1 MIASKEIAIAD
12 YNYELP
18 DERVAKYP
26 LPNRD
31 ESKLLVYKN
40 GSFEESV
47 FNRIT
52 DYLPKDSLLV
62 FNNTKVIHA
71 RIFFRKETGSS
82 IEVFCLEPYNMA
94 VSEAFEQ
101 RKECRWMCFVGN
113 NKKWKSGKLSREI
126 IDGDKKIN
134 LTVSR
139 EEACGNAWIV
149 LFEWDDDSYSF
160 AHIIEMAGTIPL
172 PPYLNRA
179 AEADDKERYQ
189 TVYAQ
194 HEGSV
199 AAPTAGLHF
208 TPNVFAKLKNIGIDT
223 EFVTLHVG
231 AGTFKPVDSETIGE
245 HEMHVERIQ
254 ITRENVENLL
264 KHIHQPIIAVG
275 TTSVRTLESLY
286 WIGVKLCYGLVS
298 NDLSV
303 EQWEPYELSE
313 KPRIGAEESLSKVL
327 AFMDDND
334 LDVLYGST
342 KLMIAPGYEYRIVK
356 GIVTNFHQP
365 QSTLLLLVSA
375 LIGEVWKQVYSYA
388 LNNGFRFLSYGD
400 SCLFLP

>member
-82 IEVFCLEPYNMA
+82 IEVFCLEPYNMS

-160 AHIIEMAGTIPL
+160 AHIIEKAGTIPL

-208 TPNVFAKLKNIGIDT
+208 TPNVLAKLKNIGIDT

-245 HEMHVERIQ
+245 HEMHVERIH
-254 ITRENVENLL
+254 ITRKNVESLL

-375 LIGEVWKQVYSYA
+375 LIGEVWKQGYSYA

>member
-375 LIGEVWKQVYSYA
+375 LIGEVWKQGYSYA

>member
-160 AHIIEMAGTIPL
+160 AHIIEKAGTIPL

-375 LIGEVWKQVYSYA
+375 LIGEVWKQGYSYA

>member
-1 MIASKEIAIAD
+1 
-12 YNYELP
+12 
-18 DERVAKYP
+18 
-26 LPNRD
+26 
-31 ESKLLVYKN
+31 
-40 GSFEESV
+40 
-47 FNRIT
+47 
-52 DYLPKDSLLV
+52 
-62 FNNTKVIHA
+62 
-71 RIFFRKETGSS
+71 
-82 IEVFCLEPYNMA
+82 
-94 VSEAFEQ
+94 
-101 RKECRWMCFVGN
+101 MCFVGN

-264 KHIHQPIIAVG
+264 KYIHQPIIAVG

-375 LIGEVWKQVYSYA
+375 LIGEVWKQGYSYA

>member
-18 DERVAKYP
+18 DDRVAKYP

-160 AHIIEMAGTIPL
+160 AHIIEKAGTIPL

-313 KPRIGAEESLSKVL
+313 KQRIGAEESLSKVL

-375 LIGEVWKQVYSYA
+375 LIGEVWKQGYSYA

>member
-40 GSFEESV
+40 GRFEESI
-47 FNRIT
+47 FNCIT

-101 RKECRWMCFVGN
+101 RKECKWICFVGN

-160 AHIIEMAGTIPL
+160 AHIIEKAGTIPL

-264 KHIHQPIIAVG
+264 KHIHQQIIAVG

-375 LIGEVWKQVYSYA
+375 LIGEVWKQGYSYA